1 MKFEL
6 RQTVKLVASDEQ
18 GMISSRMEST
28 KGEPMYLVLYKAA
41 DGRQVQNWW
50 GESDLVAA

>member
-1 MKFEL
+1 
-6 RQTVKLVASDEQ
+6 
-18 GMISSRMEST
+18 MEST

-50 GESDLVAA
+50 SESDLVAA